1 MKDGHA
7 IDLEKALIRRNPGA
21 ISSDLDGEV
30 VILDMESGK
39 YHGLD
44 TTGTRIWELLED
56 PITFD
61 EIVLKLMTEYSV
73 EQEQCTTDVKE
84 FIYQMMDS
92 GLVEAEKS

>member
-1 MKDGHA
+1 MKDANA
-7 IDLEKALIRRNPGA
+7 IDLETTLIRRNPGA
-21 ISSDLDGEV
+21 VSSDLDGEA

-61 EIVLKLMTEYSV
+61 EIVLQLMSEYSV

-84 FIYQMMDS
+84 FIYQMVDS
-92 GLVEAEKS
+92 GLVKAEKS

>member
-1 MKDGHA
+1 MKDENA

-56 PITFD
+56 QISFN
-61 EIVLKLMTEYSV
+61 EIVLQLMSEYPV
-73 EQEQCTTDVKE
+73 EQEQCATDVKE